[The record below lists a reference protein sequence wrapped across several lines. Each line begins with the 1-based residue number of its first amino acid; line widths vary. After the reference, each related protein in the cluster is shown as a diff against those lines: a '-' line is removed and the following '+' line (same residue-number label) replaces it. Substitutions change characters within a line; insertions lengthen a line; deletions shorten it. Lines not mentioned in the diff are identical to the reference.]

1 MEVISTHTNADFDT
15 LASMIAAKKLYPAA
29 HIVFPGSLEKKLKE
43 GLERLSLPCK
53 IEKIK
58 EIDLEAVTRLI
69 LVDVRQA
76 ARIGPF
82 AGIIDRKGLDIHIYD
97 HHPATDRDLSGSV
110 EVVRP
115 YGSTTTVM
123 AEVIRK
129 KGIELTS
136 EEATVLMAGIY
147 EDTGFLTYPS
157 TTVQDFEA
165 AGFLLKKGAD
175 LSAVS
180 DLLKRE
186 LTPAEV
192 SLLNKLLE
200 SQTTYTV
207 GGIEVVIAEV
217 SLESYRGDISV
228 LAHKV
233 RDIEGMATLFMLADS
248 GDRVHIVAR
257 SRVSAVNVGLV
268 LKDLGGGGHAHA
280 ASATLKGMTLIQ
292 AKEALLSALKK
303 RLLPLKTAGEIMSYP
318 PITLE
323 RKARVSDAVAFMRRY
338 NINAAPVV
346 KDKKVEG
353 VITRQTVDRALYH
366 GLGASPVGDF
376 MTEEFQTVRAGASVE
391 EVREIFIG
399 YGQRLIPVLKDKKV
413 VGVLTRTDILKLLQ
427 EELRERPGAGVKKR
441 GLKNLMRER
450 LPSWLLE
457 ILKEMG
463 ETADS
468 LGSTAYVVGGFV
480 RDLLLRRENLDVDIV
495 IEGGDGI
502 TFAREYARRRGLRV
516 RAHKR
521 FKTAVLI
528 FPDGFN
534 IDVATARLEYYE
546 RPGALPTIEQSSLKL
561 DLYRRDFIINTLAVE
576 LNPKR
581 FGALTDFFG
590 AQRDLKEKKI
600 RALHSLSFVEDPT
613 RAFRAVRFS
622 EKFGFKI
629 DAHTLNLIKNA
640 VKLNVFAH
648 LSGPR
653 LLDELRHILEEET
666 AAKSVKRLHELGLL
680 PLVHKKITWNG
691 ESEKLFERAVKTL
704 EWHRLLFTG
713 EKALGWLVLFL
724 AMTDALT
731 EREFS
736 ALTTRLSVEG
746 KRARAVV
753 ETRSEGLRALKKINS
768 GVLKK
773 SEIYELLKP
782 VPVETVIYLMAKA
795 GSEGVKRALSSF
807 ITKSKETETILKGND
822 LTPLGVKPGP
832 EMGTI
837 LKALLYGKIDGTVVT
852 REDEVEFVKEYIKTL
867 RKGKKRK

>member
-29 HIVFPGSLEKKLKE
+29 HIVFSGSLEKKLKE
-43 GLERLSLPCK
+43 GLERLSLPYK

-58 EIDLEAVTRLI
+58 DIDLDAVTRLI
-69 LVDVRQA
+69 LVDVRHA

-82 AGIIDRKGLDIHIYD
+82 SGIIEKKGLDIHIYD
-97 HHPATDRDLSGSV
+97 HHPPTESDLSGSV
-110 EVVRP
+110 EMIRP
-115 YGSTTTVM
+115 YGSTTTVL
-123 AEVIRK
+123 AGVIRK
-129 KGIELTS
+129 KGIELTP

-157 TTVQDFEA
+157 TTAKDFEA

-175 LSAVS
+175 LSVVS

-186 LTPAEV
+186 LTPVEV

-200 SQTTYTV
+200 SETAYTV

-217 SLESYRGDISV
+217 SLEKYRGDISV

-257 SRVSAVNVGLV
+257 SKARAVNVGLI
-268 LKDLGGGGHAHA
+268 LKDLGGGGHANA
-280 ASATLKGMTLIQ
+280 ASGTLKGMTLIQ

-303 RLLPLKTAGEIMSYP
+303 RLLPLKTAGDIMSYP
-318 PITLE
+318 PITLD
-323 RKARVSDAVAFMRRY
+323 RKARVADAVAFMRRY

-346 KDKKVEG
+346 KDKNVEG

-376 MTEEFQTVRAGASVE
+376 MTVDFQALSAGAPVE
-391 EVREIFIG
+391 EVREVFIG
-399 YGQRLIPVLKDKKV
+399 YGQRIIPVLKDRKV
-413 VGVLTRTDILKLLQ
+413 AGVITRTDILKLLQ
-427 EELRERPGAGVKKR
+427 EELRVRPAAGVRKR

-457 ILKEMG
+457 ILKGMG
-463 ETADS
+463 ETADG

-502 TFAREYARRRGLRV
+502 TFAREYARARGLRV
-516 RAHKR
+516 RSHKR

-528 FPDGFN
+528 FPDGFK

-581 FGALTDFFG
+581 FGALLDFFG
-590 AQRDLKEKKI
+590 AQRDLKEKRI

-613 RAFRAVRFS
+613 RALRAVRFS
-622 EKFGFKI
+622 EKFGFRI

-653 LLDELRHILEEET
+653 LLDELKHMLEEET
-666 AAKSVKRLHELGLL
+666 AVNSMKRLHELGLL
-680 PLVHKKITWNG
+680 PLIHKKISWNG
-691 ESEKLFERAVKTL
+691 ENEKLFKRAVKTL
-704 EWHRLLFTG
+704 AWHRLLFTG
-713 EKALGWLVLFL
+713 ERAEGWLVLFL

-731 EREFS
+731 EKEF
-736 ALTTRLSVEG
+736 LTLTKRLSVEG
-746 KRARAVV
+746 KRARTVV
-753 ETRSEGLRALKKINS
+753 DTRSEGLRALKKITS

-795 GSEGVKRALSSF
+795 DSEGVKRALSAY
-807 ITKSKETETILKGND
+807 ITKSREEETFTRGGD
-822 LTPLGVKPGP
+822 LTAMGVKPGP
-832 EMGTI
+832 EVGSI
-837 LKALLYGKIDGTVVT
+837 LKALLHRKIDGEVAT
-852 REDEVEFVKEYIKTL
+852 REDEEEFVKEYIKTL
-867 RKGKKRK
+867 RKGK